1 MSDRATTHNL
11 NPVSAAP
18 VVGPDA
24 RRFVWPR
31 LRWLWLGAAVAVL
44 HVSWRGQQHAA
55 RIAALLDAG
64 SPVDKPLAVKLANE
78 IGFWAIWALL
88 GCLAVS
94 PLAARWPAQPGH
106 QGAAPAAW
114 RRALGLAA
122 AGLGA
127 LHMLVYALAQPT
139 SWRELASR
147 LADQPWQ
154 WLGAAAAA
162 LLLPLAL
169 TSNRAAMRRLGS
181 RWKLLHRLVYPA
193 TVAVVLH
200 YALRADATRWHW
212 QAFALLAAL
221 LLLARVVPRPL
232 RRRSLADR

>member
-1 MSDRATTHNL
+1 M
-11 NPVSAAP
+11 
-18 VVGPDA
+18 
-24 RRFVWPR
+24 WPR
-31 LRWLWLGAAVAVL
+31 LRWLWLGAVGAVL
-44 HVSWRGQQHAA
+44 HVGWRGQQHAA
-55 RIAALLDAG
+55 RIDALVGAG
-64 SPVDKPLAVKLANE
+64 LPVDKPLAVKLANE

-94 PLAARWPAQPGH
+94 PLATRWPAQSGH
-106 QGAAPAAW
+106 SGAAPAAW
-114 RRALGLAA
+114 RRALGLSA

-127 LHMLVYALAQPT
+127 LHVLVYALAQPA

-147 LADQPWQ
+147 FAEQPWQ

-169 TSNRAAMRRLGS
+169 TSNRAAMRWLGS

-221 LLLARVVPRPL
+221 LLLARVLPRPP
-232 RRRSLADR
+232 RQPSRADS